1 MRLRIIK
8 TATLAVLM
16 VGFVGLKSDS
26 LLLNPAQQVALPHS
40 FSLIRWEAG
49 NLLSKWV
56 HRLTSIA
63 PWTGPDGLSR
73 RSLVWEYFRLGEEIR
88 SVHSELE
95 KATAVT
101 GHASGSPSPSLQ
113 AALARLSASRGRL
126 RDDVEEVLEAT
137 ISSVLGREGIA
148 SWGEIVF
155 PPVDVRLGEPPKLLV
170 TSPRDRILRLH
181 DALLD
186 PEVNAHQSET
196 MERALMDEWDLS
208 GLVTEIGGVATI
220 PASISSDRGLRE
232 TLALAAHEW
241 VHQYLAAHFRS
252 LIRNSNASPEMQTL
266 HETFSDV
273 AGGEIGDIAYRL
285 LGGDDVP
292 RPHGRAQEAA
302 KANTPRE
309 VGEFSF
315 DVEMRATRLR
325 VDQLLASGS
334 VGEAEAYMEE
344 RRQHFVGHGHYI
356 RKINQAYFALKGTYA
371 ESAESTS
378 PIAGELHEFRSL
390 SPDLKTFMATVSKM
404 ASYPSFQDALGRLK
418 TESGR

>member
-1 MRLRIIK
+1 MLRLIK
-8 TATLAVLM
+8 ITTLAVLM
-16 VGFVGLKSDS
+16 VGFVGLRSDS
-26 LLLNPAQQVALPHS
+26 LLLNPAQQVALPYS
-40 FSLIRWEAG
+40 FSLVRWEAS

-56 HRLTSIA
+56 HRLTSIL
-63 PWTGPDGLSR
+63 PWTGPDGSSR
-73 RSLVWEYFRLGEEIR
+73 RSLVRQYFRLGEEIR
-88 SVHSELE
+88 AVRSDLE

-101 GHASGSPSPSLQ
+101 GHASGSPSPGLQ
-113 AALARLSASRGRL
+113 AELAQLNASRSTL

-148 SWGEIVF
+148 SWGKIVF

-181 DALLD
+181 EALLN
-186 PEVNAHQSET
+186 PSVNADESET

-208 GLVTEIGGVATI
+208 GLVIEIGGLATI
-220 PASISSDRGLRE
+220 PASIASDRGLRE

-241 VHQYLAAHFRS
+241 VHQYLAAHLRS

-273 AGGEIGDIAYRL
+273 AGGEIGEIAYRL
-285 LGGDDVP
+285 LGSDDVP
-292 RPHGRAQEAA
+292 RRNGRAQEAA
-302 KANTPRE
+302 KANTSRDE
-309 VGEFSF
+309 DKFSF
-315 DVEMRATRLR
+315 DVEMRVTRLR
-325 VDQLLASGS
+325 VDELLASGA
-334 VGEAEAYMEE
+334 VEEAEAYMEE
-344 RRQHFVGHGHYI
+344 RRQMFVGHGHYI

-390 SPDLKTFMATVSKM
+390 SPDLRTFMSTVSDM
-404 ASYPSFQDALGRLK
+404 ASYRAFLVALSRLK
-418 TESGR
+418 AESVR